1 MEVGI
6 WLKAGGSY
14 QATYGGI
21 VLYNKANDLKFI
33 FLLMI
38 CKSP

>member
-6 WLKAGGSY
+6 WSGINDSL

-21 VLYNKANDLKFI
+21 VLYDKASDLK
-33 FLLMI
+33 
-38 CKSP
+38 